1 MRRKGG
7 RTMKK
12 RPYAIVLS
20 IALLL
25 LQGLVPILGVYE
37 DLWADEPKAQIIDKK
52 NWKEAE
58 GLVPEPLLEGVK
70 KGEMM
75 LPVREPD
82 YNTAEF
88 FPDYALAS
96 FQDNIGKYAL
106 DGENMIVE
114 ADTGEMAKLIIG
126 FPFPKVDPEDPKAA
140 IKIIYNKQY
149 VTYLLGF
156 KKFTTIVQWLGGGT
170 GLERELEVFFRDAY
184 LTGFP
189 GAADYKNPKDIERY
203 SLISVRKPYDL
214 AGTAQMLWRYLSAK
228 ADVNFAYLPAI
239 RRVRRMTPANRSDG
253 FVGSDFSVD
262 DILAY
267 DGKIPDFEWKLVGK
281 KEALVPYASPEP
293 VRVEITEK
301 GEWEM
306 ARNHPSLTYGHEDE
320 AWGGSP
326 WCPLNSIYIRRPV
339 YVLEAKAKD
348 PYYNY
353 GIQYIWV
360 TADTWGPAYKMV
372 HDRSG
377 KFWKYMSVTTSGFQS
392 DDGSV
397 KFLAWLDHMVVDARR
412 DHATTISQLH
422 PDTLLTYNAELDLN
436 DFSLAGFQKYCK

>member
-1 MRRKGG
+1 
-7 RTMKK
+7 MKTLK
-12 RPYAIVLS
+12 PFCGS
-20 IALLL
+20 ILMIGLLL
-25 LQGLVPILGVYE
+25 GAGA
-37 DLWADEPKAQIIDKK
+37 DLWAEEQAPEVIDKT
-52 NWKEAE
+52 NWKKAE
-58 GLVPEPLLEGVK
+58 GLVPEPLLEGIK
-70 KGEMM
+70 KGEMI
-75 LPVREPD
+75 LPVGEPD

-96 FQDNIGKYAL
+96 LKDNVGKYEL
-106 DGENMIVE
+106 DEDNMIVE
-114 ADTGEMAKLIIG
+114 AGTGEMAKMIIG
-126 FPFPKVDPEDPKAA
+126 FPFPQVDPKDPKAA

-149 VTYLLGF
+149 VTYILGF
-156 KKFTTIVQWLGGGT
+156 KKFTTIVQWLGGGS

-189 GAADYKNPKDIERY
+189 GAGEYSNPKDIERY

-214 AGTAQMLWRYLSAK
+214 AGTAQMMWRYLSAQP
-228 ADVNFAYLPAI
+228 DVNFAYLPAI

-262 DILAY
+262 DILCY
-267 DGKIPDFEWKLVGK
+267 DGKIPYFEWKLIGSQD
-281 KEALVPYASPEP
+281 ALVPYASPEP
-293 VRVEITEK
+293 VKIEINEK

-306 ARNHPSLTYGHEDE
+306 ARNHPSIRYGYEDKNFQG
-320 AWGGSP
+320 AP
-326 WCPLNSIYIRRPV
+326 WCPLNPIYSKRPV
-339 YVLEAKAKD
+339 YVLEARAKD

-377 KFWKYMSVTTSGFQS
+377 KFWKFMSVTTAGFES
-392 DDGSV
+392 DAGKV
-397 KFLAWLDHMVVDARR
+397 KFLAWLDHLVVDYRR

-422 PDTLLTYNAELDLN
+422 PDTLLTYNAVLDLN